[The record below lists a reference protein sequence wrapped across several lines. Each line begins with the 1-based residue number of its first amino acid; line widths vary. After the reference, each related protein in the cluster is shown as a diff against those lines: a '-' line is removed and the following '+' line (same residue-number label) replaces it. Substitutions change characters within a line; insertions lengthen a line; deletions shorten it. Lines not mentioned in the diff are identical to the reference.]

1 MVKDE
6 WGLICLK
13 EKVGEFGYTMDD
25 SLGYFIG
32 TEVGLQE
39 LVKDFDFWNL
49 VNQSYNPKMSVL
61 VVEMRM
67 KIEESDDV
75 NDDEEFVKNVDMN
88 AEYGGLG
95 LTFKDKGEFREAIT
109 TYAIKEGKE
118 MKYEKNDKV
127 TIEPDVIT
135 QPEVSDNQWEIPD
148 DILDAQWDQILLQT
162 QDEIPVIKVPYLP
175 ASEHQ
180 RRNTCV
186 EKHMKQTKEYMQR
199 DDKLQKLHSK
209 RTEKDLIKISRFL
222 V

>member
-13 EKVGEFGYTMDD
+13 EKVEEIGYTMDD

-49 VNQSYNPKMSVL
+49 VNQSYNPKVIEIW
-61 VVEMRM
+61 VVKKGNGDDADACTGSGDEDE
-67 KIEESDDV
+67 EESDDV

-88 AEYGGLG
+88 AEYGGLGSLMGSDGEATWLKWPKFLEDLEGSCPKFALG

-127 TIEPDVIT
+127 TIEPNVIT

-162 QDEIPVIKVPYLP
+162 QDEIPVIKVPY
-175 ASEHQ
+175 
-180 RRNTCV
+180 
-186 EKHMKQTKEYMQR
+186 K
-199 DDKLQKLHSK
+199 
-209 RTEKDLIKISRFL
+209 F
-222 V
+222 